1 MYRFVKVNPP
11 FDIRVNFWDEN
22 FQVSLMSPFRELY
35 ERDESEGKRE
45 SSMWM
50 WCIWMYC
57 DPGVDNKLY
66 RQPEGPR
73 RDAIR
78 AYCPGFDFK
87 DPVVMA
93 CIAAYPEACMT
104 DAKRDYDR
112 EVRGLSKFTQM
123 IEDKLNTEELTLDQY
138 VTIRNNRGTEQE
150 RLIKGTAK
158 QLLELKEKAVK
169 LFSQYEKVKGIFLQE
184 EAQVILYGGG
194 ELGLVEEG
202 GLIEMDDD
210 DDY

>member
-1 MYRFVKVNPP
+1 
-11 FDIRVNFWDEN
+11 
-22 FQVSLMSPFRELY
+22 
-35 ERDESEGKRE
+35 
-45 SSMWM
+45 
-50 WCIWMYC
+50 
-57 DPGVDNKLY
+57 
-66 RQPEGPR
+66 
-73 RDAIR
+73 
-78 AYCPGFDFK
+78 
-87 DPVVMA
+87 
-93 CIAAYPEACMT
+93 MT